1 MKKGWKDIP
10 IGGIIEDAGNAK
22 EYKTGDW
29 RSQRPVHIPEKCT
42 NCMIC
47 WINCP
52 DSCIKAGDVNCPEK
66 GKLGLSNKPELAN
79 FGGFDYEHCKGCGI
93 CAAVCPTKSI
103 VMKPETEFL
112 EEESKKENDK
122 KN

>member
-1 MKKGWKDIP
+1 MP

-22 EYKTGDW
+22 DYKTGAW
-29 RSQRPVHIPEKCT
+29 RSARPVHIPDKCT

-47 WINCP
+47 WVNCP
-52 DSCIKAGDVNCPEK
+52 DTSILAGGPDCPEQ
-66 GKLGLSNKPELAN
+66 GKLAANKDGKLAN

-103 VMKPETEFL
+103 IMKPETDFL
-112 EEESKKENDK
+112 DGDNKGKEEK
-122 KN
+122 